1 MFSKIKV
8 KLFVCT
14 LCILVVGCIS
24 YGIYTHK
31 KSAIPD
37 SISLDEAIDWIDSKI
52 QNDEGHDLYVDEF
65 SFFCTRDKQFAKYKD
80 DIQSICL
87 IDLESGKEHT
97 ILLRW
102 GEILPFGLDYN
113 CDSYETKE
121 NDVLFDSSVVSKAV
135 LWEDV
140 KKMLKMIIIL

>member
-14 LCILVVGCIS
+14 LCILVIGCIS

-52 QNDEGHDLYVDEF
+52 QNDEGHDLYVDDF
-65 SFFCTRDKQFAKYKD
+65 SFFVR
-80 DIQSICL
+80 
-87 IDLESGKEHT
+87 
-97 ILLRW
+97 
-102 GEILPFGLDYN
+102 EI
-113 CDSYETKE
+113 
-121 NDVLFDSSVVSKAV
+121 SS
-135 LWEDV
+135 LQN
-140 KKMLKMIIIL
+140 LKMTYKVFV